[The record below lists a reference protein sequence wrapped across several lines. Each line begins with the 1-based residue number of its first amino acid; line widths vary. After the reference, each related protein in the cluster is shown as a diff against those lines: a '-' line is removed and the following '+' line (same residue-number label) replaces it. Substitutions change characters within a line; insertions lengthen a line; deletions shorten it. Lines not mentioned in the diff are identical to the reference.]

1 MGVAP
6 IGNDY
11 VAMGNINQMSACYE
25 CSLNRSCIWANLHV
39 REQSCLAKIVRMCDV
54 LERGETLFREASDLQ
69 FLYLLRSGSVK
80 TSVVTEDGE
89 EHILRFHM
97 PGDILGLGAIS
108 TGRHDCSATSL
119 DTSSFCC
126 IPFNRYRNLA
136 AAVPAINY
144 QLLLIMSRQI
154 SRDERMM
161 LVKTHGTASQRVA
174 SFIDELSRDLSTR
187 GYSAVDFNLA
197 MERRDIANY
206 LGLSLETVS
215 RILSR
220 LQEQGLLHVNRKRI
234 RIRDRKRL
242 ARLGQLHIPV
252 AGSFAGLEHVLN
264 SP

>member
-1 MGVAP
+1 
-6 IGNDY
+6 
-11 VAMGNINQMSACYE
+11 
-25 CSLNRSCIWANLHV
+25 
-39 REQSCLAKIVRMCDV
+39 V
-54 LERGETLFREASDLQ
+54 LERGEMLFREGSDLQ

-108 TGRHDCSATSL
+108 TGTHDCSATSL

-126 IPFNRYRNLA
+126 IPFNRYRQLA
-136 AAVPAINY
+136 AELPAVNY
-144 QLLLIMSRQI
+144 QLLLIMSRQV

-174 SFIDELSRDLSTR
+174 SFIDELSRDHSTR
-187 GYSAVDFNLA
+187 GYSAVELNLA

-220 LQEQGLLHVNRKRI
+220 LQDQGLLHVNRKRI
-234 RIRDRKRL
+234 RIRDRLGL
-242 ARLGQLHIPV
+242 ARLGRLHISV
-252 AGSFAGLEHVLN
+252 AGSVTGVYLVAN
-264 SP
+264 SS